1 MSNILNVN
9 KNDELDKVIQANKY
23 VVLDF
28 YADWC
33 GPCKA
38 LAPVIQDVSK
48 ELADVTFIKIDVDQA
63 EELKQMFK
71 ISSIPTLVYF
81 KDGQE
86 VNKTFGFIPKP
97 ILLNN
102 VNNLKAVENVSPAA
116 TEATET
122 K

>member
-1 MSNILNVN
+1 MSNILKVSN
-9 KNDELDKVIQANKY
+9 NDELDKAIQENKY

-48 ELADVTFIKIDVDQA
+48 ELEDVTFIKIDVDHA
-63 EELKQMFK
+63 EELKNMFK
-71 ISSIPTLVYF
+71 ISSIPTLIYF
-81 KDGQE
+81 KNGQE

-97 ILLNN
+97 TLLNN
-102 VNNLKAVENVSPAA
+102 VNNLKNNN
-116 TEATET
+116 

>member
-1 MSNILNVN
+1 MNNILKIN
-9 KNDELDKVIQANKY
+9 KNDELNKVIQENKY

-38 LAPVIQDVSK
+38 LAPIIQDLSK
-48 ELADVTFIKIDVDQA
+48 ELGDVTFIKIDVDHAQ
-63 EELKQMFK
+63 ELRESFK

-81 KDGQE
+81 KNGQE

-97 ILLNN
+97 TLLNN
-102 VNNLKAVENVSPAA
+102 VNNLKSE
-116 TEATET
+116 
-122 K
+122 KK

>member
-1 MSNILNVN
+1 MSEILKIS
-9 KNDELDKVIQANKY
+9 KNDDLNKVIQENKY

-38 LAPVIQDVSK
+38 LAPIIKDLSK
-48 ELADVTFIKIDVDQA
+48 ELDDVRFIKIDVDHA
-63 EELKQMFK
+63 EELRQNFK

-86 VNKTFGFIPKP
+86 INKTFGFIPKP
-97 ILLNN
+97 ALINN
-102 VNNLKAVENVSPAA
+102 VNNLKND
-116 TEATET
+116 
-122 K
+122 KK

>member
-1 MSNILNVN
+1 MSNILKVN

-102 VNNLKAVENVSPAA
+102 VNNLKTVENVSTTA
-116 TEATET
+116 EAIET

>member
-1 MSNILNVN
+1 MSDILKIN
-9 KNDELDKVIQANKY
+9 KNDDLNKIIQEHKY
-23 VVLDF
+23 VVVDF

-48 ELADVTFIKIDVDQA
+48 ELNDVKFIKIDVDHA
-63 EELKQMFK
+63 EELRQSFK

-86 VNKTFGFIPKP
+86 ITKTFGFIPKP
-97 ILLNN
+97 TLVNN
-102 VNNLKAVENVSPAA
+102 VNNLK
-116 TEATET
+116 TD
-122 K
+122 KK

>member
-1 MSNILNVN
+1 MSNILKVS
-9 KNDELDKVIQANKY
+9 KNDELDKAIQENKY

-48 ELADVTFIKIDVDQA
+48 ELDDVTFIKIDVDHA
-63 EELKQMFK
+63 EELKNLFK

-81 KDGQE
+81 KNGQE

-97 ILLNN
+97 TLLNN
-102 VNNLKAVENVSPAA
+102 VNNLKSDN
-116 TEATET
+116 